1 MTGFPRFGY
10 VGGGNYPLKYVSDR
24 VTSEVA
30 GNALLKD
37 NFTAHHTDTSQ
48 RMCLAG
54 LISAKKPGGSLKRF
68 QGYLGDVY
76 LQHFSPG
83 QLPCKIASYIIE
95 FNKPDGA
102 VDELFM
108 EAEDGALGGT
118 ASVDNSLG
126 DDSGDSVKLVA
137 QWDYVHE
144 WKSSVLSV
152 LSKGRYLFAAR
163 IKDLNQVTDDVRISV
178 WNNDDSKFL
187 NEENDWVYF
196 TATGSFLWYG
206 VIFDLT
212 SLEDGDAVYFRV
224 QKTTT
229 NTNSVWVD
237 VFAYFPLS
245 DGMNMPLDLAHNF
258 LRFNGQKFKIV
269 PK

>member
-1 MTGFPRFGY
+1 
-10 VGGGNYPLKYVSDR
+10 
-24 VTSEVA
+24 
-30 GNALLKD
+30 
-37 NFTAHHTDTSQ
+37 
-48 RMCLAG
+48 
-54 LISAKKPGGSLKRF
+54 
-68 QGYLGDVY
+68 
-76 LQHFSPG
+76 
-83 QLPCKIASYIIE
+83 
-95 FNKPDGA
+95 
-102 VDELFM
+102 
-108 EAEDGALGGT
+108 
-118 ASVDNSLG
+118 
-126 DDSGDSVKLVA
+126 
-137 QWDYVHE
+137 
-144 WKSSVLSV
+144 
-152 LSKGRYLFAAR
+152 LFAAR

-187 NEENDWVYF
+187 NEENDWVYL

-206 VIFDLT
+206 LIFDLT